1 MEWINALRGSVVA
14 VDTTPLIY
22 FMEENHAYLPAVT
35 PFFAALD
42 RGEFRAI
49 TSIITL
55 VEVLV
60 HPLRRGNVALAQQYR
75 DILFNAEGLTTILLS
90 EDIAE
95 ESARLR
101 AMHNLRTPDA
111 IQMATAIR
119 LGAGYFITNDLRLPS
134 LPGLKVIALDNL
146 LLNRISRPRAA
157 V

>member
-1 MEWINALRGSVVA
+1 MEWIDALRGNVVA

-22 FMEENHAYLPAVT
+22 YMEENPRYLPAVT
-35 PFFAALD
+35 PFFAAVA

-60 HPLRRGNVALAQQYR
+60 HPLRRGNVVLAQQYR

-119 LGAGYFITNDLRLPS
+119 MGAECLVTNDLRLPS
-134 LPGLKVIALDNL
+134 LPDLRVIALDNYL
-146 LLNRISRPRAA
+146 F
-157 V
+157 